1 MKYQSIDSKLFIR
14 NRKNFASKLK
24 SDSIAIFVSNDE
36 MPRGADSF
44 YPFRQNPDM
53 FYLTGIDQE
62 QSLLVLY
69 PNCPKADHDEVL
81 FLRRTDE
88 VIAVWEGH
96 KYTKAEAATTSGIKK
111 IYWLDEMPVVL
122 NEMMN
127 LATNCYL
134 NLNEHDRYASVVT
147 DAELRFARMTQK
159 KYPLH
164 HYHRSAPIL
173 HDLRAIKD
181 KIEVE
186 LIQTACN
193 ITGKAFE
200 RVCKFIKPGVYEY
213 EIEAEIAHEYLRNR
227 ATGPAYG
234 SIIASG
240 KNACVLHYHDNNQQC
255 NDGDLILMDFGS
267 EYANYASDLTRT
279 IPVNGKF
286 TKRQKEVYNSVLA
299 IMKAATK
306 LLKPGVTLK
315 DYHEQVGL
323 IATEEMLSLNLITKK
338 EVKEQSADKPA
349 YKKYFMHG
357 TSHFLGLDVH
367 DVGHRY
373 KAIKEGM
380 VFTVEPG
387 IYIPAENMGIR
398 IENDVLVKSKGN
410 QDLMGHIPREV
421 EEIEAL
427 MKRK

>member
-134 NLNEHDRYASVVT
+134 NLNEHSRYASGVT
-147 DAELRFARMTQK
+147 DASLR
-159 KYPLH
+159 
-164 HYHRSAPIL
+164 I
-173 HDLRAIKD
+173 
-181 KIEVE
+181 
-186 LIQTACN
+186 
-193 ITGKAFE
+193 
-200 RVCKFIKPGVYEY
+200 
-213 EIEAEIAHEYLRNR
+213 
-227 ATGPAYG
+227 
-234 SIIASG
+234 
-240 KNACVLHYHDNNQQC
+240 
-255 NDGDLILMDFGS
+255 
-267 EYANYASDLTRT
+267 
-279 IPVNGKF
+279 
-286 TKRQKEVYNSVLA
+286 
-299 IMKAATK
+299 
-306 LLKPGVTLK
+306 
-315 DYHEQVGL
+315 
-323 IATEEMLSLNLITKK
+323 
-338 EVKEQSADKPA
+338 
-349 YKKYFMHG
+349 
-357 TSHFLGLDVH
+357 
-367 DVGHRY
+367 
-373 KAIKEGM
+373 
-380 VFTVEPG
+380 
-387 IYIPAENMGIR
+387 
-398 IENDVLVKSKGN
+398 
-410 QDLMGHIPREV
+410 
-421 EEIEAL
+421 
-427 MKRK
+427 